1 MRVIIPAA
9 ALINCL
15 LLGAHYL
22 RVGETGLTAAFALL
36 GLAAFMKREWLR
48 LAVAAALAFGAFV
61 WADTLSGLVGFRLAA
76 GLPWQRTAVI
86 LGGVLIFDLLALV
99 LMLSPWASRRYA
111 GRNQGA
117 APKAAAFTATA
128 GLLILAEAK
137 SPVTLLLIERIAPGW
152 GGLEIFALGLY
163 AAWITGLMLDPAKTA
178 VVRGRIWGLFSLVFF
193 MQFGL
198 GLAGVPHLL
207 MTGELH
213 IPVPALI
220 AAGPVFRG
228 EGFFMLFLFGA
239 SVLLLGPA
247 WCSHLCYIGAWDHWA
262 ANARGRTPQLS
273 RGSKYLRA
281 GFLALVL
288 AAALVLRYAG
298 FSVLAAVLSAVF
310 FGLVGVA
317 IMVTLS
323 RRKGTMVH
331 CTTYC
336 PIGIVSNVLGKVNPW
351 RIKIGEGCNRCGKC
365 SRACRYS
372 ALTAPDLE
380 NGRVGLS
387 CTLCGDCVNAC
398 PEGRMHYTF
407 PGLSQAASRTAF
419 ITLAAALHAVFL
431 GVARI

>member
-1 MRVIIPAA
+1 MKALIPAA

-22 RVGETGLTAAFALL
+22 RVGETGLTAAFVLL

-48 LAVAAALAFGAFV
+48 WTVAAALAFGAFI
-61 WADTLSGLVGFRLAA
+61 WADTLSGLVGFRMMA

-86 LGGVLIFDLLALV
+86 LGGVLAFDLLALV
-99 LMLSPWASRRYA
+99 LMLSPWAAKRYA
-111 GRNQGA
+111 GRKQDA
-117 APKAAAFTATA
+117 APKAAAFTVTA
-128 GLLILAEAK
+128 GLLLLAEAK
-137 SPVTLLLIERIAPGW
+137 SPITLLLLERLAPVW
-152 GGLEIFALGLY
+152 GGLEVLLLSLY
-163 AAWITGLMLDPAKTA
+163 AAWITGLMLDAANTA
-178 VVRGRIWGLFSLVFF
+178 VVRGRIWGLFSLIFF

-198 GLAGVPHLL
+198 GLIGVPHML

-262 ANARGRTPQLS
+262 ANAQSRTPQLS
-273 RGSKYLRA
+273 QGAKYIRA

-288 AAALVLRYAG
+288 AAALLLRHSG
-298 FSVLAAVLSAVF
+298 FSVLAAVLSAVI
-310 FGLVGVA
+310 FGLAGVW
-317 IMVTLS
+317 IMLTLS

-351 RIKIGEGCNRCGKC
+351 RVKIGEGCSRCGKC

-372 ALTAPDLE
+372 ALTARDLE

-407 PGLSQAASRTAF
+407 PGLTPAASRAAF